1 MDEKFKLAGNRRMCG
16 IANDVSRPIV
26 LNDMHDRAV
35 ARSENPGGASSTG
48 WG

>member
-26 LNDMHDRAV
+26 LNDMHD
-35 ARSENPGGASSTG
+35 EYTLYSTKVCSNLLT
-48 WG
+48 